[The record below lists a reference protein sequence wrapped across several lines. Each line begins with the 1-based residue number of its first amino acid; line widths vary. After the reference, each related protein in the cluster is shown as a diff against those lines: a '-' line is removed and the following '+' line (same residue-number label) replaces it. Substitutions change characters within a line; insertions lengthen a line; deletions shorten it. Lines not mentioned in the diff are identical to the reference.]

1 MDMIAEKF
9 GLKELERYEAKV
21 GFKKSDVWTIKGVC
35 AIVDL
40 PLTVVPEV
48 QEVIA
53 ACNKDI
59 VASERQIAKIR
70 TEDAKSDEETK
81 QGIARL
87 KAERESTKRK
97 NEQAITTSKVSTG
110 NSNGEIAR
118 LQKLL
123 KNFS

>member
-1 MDMIAEKF
+1 MTVEKF
-9 GLKELERYEAKV
+9 GLVELERYEGEV
-21 GFKKSDVWTIKGVC
+21 GFKKSDVRIIKGVC

-40 PLTVVPEV
+40 PVTVVPEV

-53 ACNKDI
+53 SYNKNI
-59 VASERQIAKIR
+59 TNSEKQVVKI
-70 TEDAKSDEETK
+70 EADDNQNNEETK

-87 KAERESTKRK
+87 KDDRKVTKSVNK
-97 NEQAITTSKVSTG
+97 QAVAVAKSEAGSSSNEVV
-110 NSNGEIAR
+110 R